1 VERGV
6 LIGAAWLRWAAWVW
20 LAVVA
25 LVNLHRVDHP
35 SVALAAVAATG
46 VVTLA
51 AHGALRGGQWRR
63 AVGSPLV
70 AAEVGV
76 AVAVVVADGWV
87 RQGRITGQ
95 TLAGSWPIP
104 AILVATVAGGL
115 LWGVGVGGLL
125 TAARGLAAAIGGTA
139 PGQGGRQAVS
149 VISTGVSWIAFGVA
163 VGIVINILRSAQ
175 RDLADAE
182 SRERIA
188 RDLHD
193 GVLQTLSL
201 IERRSPSAEIARLAR
216 DQERDLR
223 AYLFGDHER
232 PGTIAAELRSVVAR
246 FERSWPGCEA
256 TVTTTDDV
264 PSMGPDAVKAVGGA
278 VLEALTNSA
287 KHGGARRVVVF
298 ADLDEQSGGL
308 FVSVKDDGTG
318 FDPQQ
323 IEERVGMSRSIR
335 GRVEGV
341 GGRVRYISSPGDGAE
356 VAMVIPLSQ
365 PVSNR

>member
-1 VERGV
+1 MLV
-6 LIGAAWLRWAAWVW
+6 GAAWLRWAAWAW

-35 SVALAAVAATG
+35 SIALAAVAATG
-46 VVTLA
+46 AVTVA
-51 AHGALRGGQWRR
+51 AHGCLRGGRWRR
-63 AVGSPLV
+63 AVSFPVV
-70 AAEVGV
+70 AAEVAV

-125 TAARGLAAAIGGTA
+125 TGARGLAAVIGGTA
-139 PGQGGRQAVS
+139 PGQGGRQALS
-149 VISTGVSWIAFGVA
+149 VISTGVSWIAFGLA

-201 IERRSPSAEIARLAR
+201 IERRSPSADISRLAR
-216 DQERDLR
+216 EQERDLR
-223 AYLFGDHER
+223 SYLFGDHER
-232 PGTIAAELRSVVAR
+232 PGTIAAELRAVVAK
-246 FERSWPGCEA
+246 FERSWPACEI

-264 PSMGPDAVKAVGGA
+264 PSVGPDAVKAVSGA
-278 VLEALTNSA
+278 VLEALTNA
-287 KHGGARRVVVF
+287 TKHGAARKVVVF
-298 ADLDEQSGGL
+298 SDVDEQSGGL

-318 FDPQQ
+318 FDPEQVK
-323 IEERVGMSRSIR
+323 ERVGMSRSIR
-335 GRVEGV
+335 GRLESV
-341 GGRVRYISSPGDGAE
+341 GGNVSYISSPGDGAE
-356 VAMVIPLSQ
+356 VAMVIPVNQ
-365 PVSNR
+365 AVGKR

>member
-1 VERGV
+1 M
-6 LIGAAWLRWAAWVW
+6 LIGAAWLRWAAWAW

-46 VVTLA
+46 AVTFA
-51 AHGALRGGQWRR
+51 AHASLRGGQWRR
-63 AVGSPLV
+63 AVSFPAV
-70 AAEVGV
+70 AVEV
-76 AVAVVVADGWV
+76 AVALGVVIADGWV
-87 RQGRITGQ
+87 KQGRITGQ

-125 TAARGLAAAIGGTA
+125 TAARGLAAAVGGTA
-139 PGQGGRQAVS
+139 PGQGGRQALS
-149 VISTGVSWIAFGVA
+149 VVSTGVSWIAFGLA
-163 VGIVINILRSAQ
+163 VGIVITILRSAQ

-216 DQERDLR
+216 EQERDLR
-223 AYLFGDHER
+223 SYLFGDHER
-232 PGTIAAELRSVVAR
+232 PGTVAAELRSVVAK
-246 FERSWPGCEA
+246 FERSWPACDV
-256 TVTTTDDV
+256 TVTTSEDV
-264 PSMGPDAVKAVGGA
+264 PSAGPETVKAVGGA
-278 VLEALTNSA
+278 VLEALTNAA
-287 KHGGARRVVVF
+287 KHGAARRVVVF

-308 FVSVKDDGTG
+308 FVSIKDDGSG
-318 FDPQQ
+318 FDPTKAT
-323 IEERVGMSRSIR
+323 ERVGMSRSIR
-335 GRVEGV
+335 GRVESV
-341 GGRVRYISSPGDGAE
+341 GGDVRFTSSPGDGAE
-356 VAMVIPLSQ
+356 VAITV
-365 PVSNR
+365 PVTEPASKR